1 MNKMKL
7 YSARKKIDLLD
18 KSIFNLIKKRTK
30 IVNHILSLKKFK
42 KQIVDLKRIN
52 IILKN
57 IRKKSIQHN
66 IDPKITSSIW
76 RAMIGSFIDYEK
88 RNFKKK

>member
-1 MNKMKL
+1 MNKKKL
-7 YSARKKIDLLD
+7 YLARKKIDNLD

-30 IVNHILSLKKFK
+30 IVKYILSLKKFK
-42 KQIVDLKRIN
+42 NQIVDSKRMKK
-52 IILKN
+52 ILKN
-57 IRKKSIQHN
+57 IRKKSLQQGV
-66 IDPKITSSIW
+66 DPKITNRIW

>member
-1 MNKMKL
+1 MNKKKL